1 MDSSSYQRFSKSV
14 GRYQGLRPHSD
25 EYKTLEKSWL
35 SYVCH
40 ERSVAGILESP
51 LPVVGHANAVLE
63 LAPSLQTA
71 SSELHRFLPCSC
83 GKGGT
88 SYPRW
93 PPSCHEEA
101 VDQLRCLLEEYP
113 HRLHLA
119 HGWQNF
125 LWREQYRAESGA
137 PESEEYSILISLLR
151 NSCPT
156 LFLDDKASD
165 DRAEGPK
172 QKFEC
177 KSFGYE
183 RVMRENLSLCLF
195 PPS

>member
-51 LPVVGHANAVLE
+51 LPVVGHAKAVLE

-71 SSELHRFLPCSC
+71 SSERIDSCLAPVARAERHIPVGLPHVMKRHSTNC
-83 GKGGT
+83 
-88 SYPRW
+88 
-93 PPSCHEEA
+93 A
-101 VDQLRCLLEEYP
+101 VSR
-113 HRLHLA
+113 RRTLHLA

-125 LWREQYRAESGA
+125 LWREQCRAESGA
-137 PESEEYSILISLLR
+137 PER
-151 NSCPT
+151 NI
-156 LFLDDKASD
+156 
-165 DRAEGPK
+165 R
-172 QKFEC
+172 
-177 KSFGYE
+177 Y
-183 RVMRENLSLCLF
+183 
-195 PPS
+195 